1 MLSDAERQRTKD
13 RFGADDAQ
21 VERDYLISHVLTAI
35 SDELGDRARDSL
47 SASIDRIR
55 QFPELYASLYGKIR
69 AVPIR
74 EFPFILSYVFE
85 FDRVVVLGLVH
96 SSVPHETW
104 NRRDKPSR

>member
-1 MLSDAERQRTKD
+1 MNYPVIIRPE
-13 RFGADDAQ
+13 ADDEIRVMYSFYQ
-21 VERDYLISHVLTAI
+21 SI

-104 NRRDKPSR
+104 NRRDKPIR